1 MFPHV
6 YTLWKL
12 CKKRREKVFNRDD
25 DNGITS
31 SGTLSTFLARTNCP
45 PLRVTEEYNNW
56 LLFQRFRGSGYNQIL
71 LKKESTA

>member
-12 CKKRREKVFNRDD
+12 CKKRREKVINRDD
-25 DNGITS
+25 VYGITS

-45 PLRVTEEYNNW
+45 PFGVTEEYNNW

-71 LKKESTA
+71 